1 MYVHLQ
7 KLFHE
12 DVLNCSLVLL
22 LIISVILMM
31 VEVMLLADG
40 IQNMV
45 LSSAKYSLITVHVLT
60 VVEAVPTQLK
70 DAHEQLNEPRD
81 EGEDNGVRGVIL
93 DR

>member
-31 VEVMLLADG
+31 VEVKLLAVG

-45 LSSAKYSLITVHVLT
+45 LSSAKYSLIPVLT